1 MALARIDPIGDDRRD
16 VGLLKF
22 GRALMWAMGVKADI
36 DPNLFLPIE
45 APKREMTPDEALQT
59 MLSFSRH
66 HNGQQVNRN
75 PESLPNP

>member
-22 GRALMWAMGVKADI
+22 GRALMWAMGVKAEI

-45 APKREMTPDEALQT
+45 VPKREMTSEEMFAAL
-59 MLSFSRH
+59 LSIG
-66 HNGQQVNRN
+66 NGNKVNRN